1 MIQQIKRK
9 NMKWWVGIISC
20 MVFFAGI
27 GTFAYM
33 KMDFILHGVTIKAT
47 VARTDSSIAE
57 IKGNA
62 QNAVYLSLNGQ
73 EIFIDKNGEFSQPVA
88 LLPGLEVITL
98 DAADKFGNV
107 AEKEFTVVYKDN
119 SQVALLEK

>member
-1 MIQQIKRK
+1 MI
-9 NMKWWVGIISC
+9 
-20 MVFFAGI
+20 FFAGI

-33 KMDFILHGVTIKAT
+33 KMDFILHGVAIKAS
-47 VARTDSSIAE
+47 VARSADSSIVE

-73 EIFIDKNGEFSQPVA
+73 EIFIDKNGEFSEPVA
-88 LLPGLEVITL
+88 LLPGLGVITL